1 MKRLLF
7 LALFSAICISL
18 IYWSNL
24 PEKSKELPVINPIDV
39 NEEMVDPELVRL
51 GYGHKIAHFSL
62 LDQDSRLFNDRQLKG
77 KVYVAE
83 YFFTTCKTIC
93 PIMNGQMCRVQKAL
107 NEEQDFAIVSFT
119 VDPETDTPERLKQY
133 CSVHNAIPGKWHF
146 LTGTKHQL
154 YNLAR
159 KSFFVLKPAE
169 VVNQGDVGSDFI
181 HTNHFVLVDQ
191 ERRIRGYYDGTNPKD
206 VDRLI
211 SDAKK
216 LLSKEN

>member
-7 LALFSAICISL
+7 LVLFSAVCISV
-18 IYWSNL
+18 IYWNSL
-24 PEKSKELPVINPIDV
+24 PDEKTELPVINPIDV

-51 GYGHKIAHFSL
+51 GYGHKIGHFSF
-62 LDQDSRLFNDRQLKG
+62 LDQDSNLFSDNQLKG

-119 VDPETDTPERLKQY
+119 VDPETDTPYRLKRY
-133 CSVHNAIPGKWHF
+133 ADRHKAIPGKWYF
-146 LTGTKHQL
+146 LTGTKKQL
-154 YNLAR
+154 YHLAR
-159 KSFFVLKPAE
+159 TSFFVLKPAE
-169 VVNQGDVGSDFI
+169 VVNQGDAGSDFI
-181 HTNHFVLVDQ
+181 HTNHLVLVDKL
-191 ERRIRGYYDGTNPKD
+191 RRIRGYYDGTSPGD

-211 SDAKK
+211 SDVK
-216 LLSKEN
+216 LLLTEL